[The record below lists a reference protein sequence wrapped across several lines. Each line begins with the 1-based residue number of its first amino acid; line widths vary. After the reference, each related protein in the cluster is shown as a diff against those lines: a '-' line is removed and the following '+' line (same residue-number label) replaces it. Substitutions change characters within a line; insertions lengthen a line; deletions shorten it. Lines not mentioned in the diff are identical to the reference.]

1 MEKKLLKFNS
11 FVNEDLASKAHYNI
25 DDEDELTQDEYDKE
39 FKEMEENESSQLE
52 IEEIQ
57 GNLEE
62 YEPNF
67 IYDDYKV
74 DSQAENAGIIKSSA
88 WIEFLDVTNPEQY
101 DIDELEE
108 DFLSETDFD
117 EVEITTTDNSITYS
131 INVYDYDRNR

>member
-1 MEKKLLKFNS
+1 MKNKLLKFNS

-25 DDEDELTQDEYDKE
+25 DDDEIQNDFGNIDDDEND
-39 FKEMEENESSQLE
+39 NNQLE
-52 IEEIQ
+52 IEEISEQ
-57 GNLEE
+57 LED

-67 IYDDYKV
+67 IYGDYEV

-88 WIEFLDVTNPEQY
+88 WIEYLDVTNPEQY